1 MFINNFLMS
10 NRSNSSKTPEQQ
22 AVVAILIAI
31 SFCHLINDMLQSL
44 IFAIY
49 PILKNSFSLSFT
61 QIGLIGFV
69 YQCTASLLQPI
80 VGQYTDRNHK
90 PYSLVVGMSCTLI
103 GLLLLAFSS
112 NFFAILI
119 AVSIIGTGSSIFHPE
134 ASRIARMAGRGRH
147 GIAQSFFQ
155 VGGNF
160 GTAIGPLLAAFIIL
174 PQGQETIAWFCIA
187 AFFGMVLLSH
197 IGSWYKKAHLAN
209 KAKAKQQIP
218 SQVLPK
224 NVVIFSL
231 FILVALIF
239 SKFFYQESIKS
250 YYTFY
255 LIHTFNVSIQT
266 AQILL
271 FSFLLANVIGVLL
284 GGILGD
290 KYGRKLII
298 WFSILGSL
306 PFTLALPY
314 CNLIWTE
321 IFIFII
327 GLIMS
332 SAFSAILVYAQEL
345 IPGRVGMISG
355 LFFGIGFGF
364 AGIAAALLGKIADI
378 SGISFVYQIC
388 SFLPIIGLLT
398 YFLPDVEKRK
408 F

>member
-1 MFINNFLMS
+1 MIKIFNF
-10 NRSNSSKTPEQQ
+10 K
-22 AVVAILIAI
+22 
-31 SFCHLINDMLQSL
+31 
-44 IFAIY
+44 IF
-49 PILKNSFSLSFT
+49 LKLDYFS
-61 QIGLIGFV
+61 GF
-69 YQCTASLLQPI
+69 
-80 VGQYTDRNHK
+80 
-90 PYSLVVGMSCTLI
+90 
-103 GLLLLAFSS
+103 
-112 NFFAILI
+112 
-119 AVSIIGTGSSIFHPE
+119 
-134 ASRIARMAGRGRH
+134 
-147 GIAQSFFQ
+147 AQSFFQ

-174 PQGQETIAWFCIA
+174 PRGQETIAWFCVI
-187 AFFGMVLLSH
+187 AFFGIILLGQ
-197 IGSWYKKAHLAN
+197 IGNWYKKAHLEN
-209 KAKAKQQIP
+209 KARVKKQIQ

-224 NVVIFSL
+224 NIVIFSL

-255 LIHTFNVSIQT
+255 LINTFNVSIQS

-271 FSFLLANVIGVLL
+271 FSFLLANVIGVLV

-314 CNLIWTE
+314 CNLLWTE

-378 SGISFVYQIC
+378 NGINFVYQIC

-398 YFLPDVEKRK
+398 YFLPDIEKRK
-408 F
+408 